1 MGAAA
6 VSATRESQALDAVI
20 QGARSVDFAER
31 EIRRL
36 REIEAWAVDSLPLR
50 DGDEVVLAEP
60 VTFGPGWKAYRE
72 VLVVGRTGVV
82 SSIFLSGGEWAGL
95 FTPDDCWCLSDFRG
109 QRLATEPKSFMVR
122 LGKLRKRADGDER
135 MPVPDD
141 IIERREAQR

>member
-1 MGAAA
+1 M
-6 VSATRESQALDAVI
+6 SATRESQALDAVI

-36 REIEAWAVDSLPLR
+36 REIEAWAVGSLPLR

-60 VTFGPGWKAYRE
+60 VKLGRGWTAYRE

-82 SSIFLSGGEWAGL
+82 SSIHLFDGEWFGL
-95 FTPDDCWCLSDFRG
+95 FTPDDCWCLSDYKG
-109 QRLATEPKSFMVR
+109 QRLATAPKSFMVR
-122 LGKLRKRADGDER
+122 LWKLRKRTEGDER

-141 IIERREAQR
+141 IIQRREAQR